1 MLSAANLGPKP
12 GIQMMIDFAS
22 KPQALGCH
30 GRTGPFSMASRE
42 AAPKSNRDDA
52 HDNLRCNTIQLRCN
66 TGLDVKIC
74 RLRGGY
80 GTPSCPETP
89 YTIRVGST
97 QPDAQRHQLGTAQP
111 VMRRL
116 SLQLLLI
123 NPEIGTQRGI
133 AFGLVGKSAIR
144 RRALTPQPLVCG

>member
-1 MLSAANLGPKP
+1 MLSAATLAPKP
-12 GIQMMIDFAS
+12 GIQMMIDFAPKS
-22 KPQALGCH
+22 QALGCR
-30 GRTGPFSMASRE
+30 GRTSPFSTASRE
-42 AAPKSNRDDA
+42 AAPKSNKDDT
-52 HDNLRCNTIQLRCN
+52 HHNLRCNTIQLRCN

-80 GTPSCPETP
+80 GTTSRPETP

-97 QPDAQRHQLGTAQP
+97 QPDARSDINWTAQP

-123 NPEIGTQRGI
+123 NPDIGTQRVI
-133 AFGLVGKSAIR
+133 AFRLVGKSAIR